1 VDHRVDDDASGYQ
14 LAVHVHQEPPRC
26 SNTGASNLIETDP
39 LRLVD
44 RATLARRLDDILEGA
59 PTQRPAGP
67 ERCVEEE
74 QRQHQHAAERS
85 DQEPASL
92 PL

>member
-1 VDHRVDDDASGYQ
+1 VY
-14 LAVHVHQEPPRC
+14 QEPPRC

-44 RATLARRLDDILEGA
+44 RATFARHLDDILEGA
-59 PTQRPAGP
+59 ATQRPAGL
-67 ERCVEEE
+67 ERRVEEE
-74 QRQHQHAAERS
+74 QRHHQHAAKRS
-85 DQEPASL
+85 DQERASL